1 MAEGI
6 EVQVCCE
13 ECEGSGVE
21 VIHDP
26 GIPGFARARDV
37 RVRCLGCRGEGHRWV
52 RPSARPMCAL
62 CLDREADPTVAVF
75 CGGLCCRACA
85 EDIDAALDHP
95 PCAEPNPLPHELAWV
110 ESDAL
115 VAGAA
120 R

>member
-1 MAEGI
+1 MDNSV
-6 EVQVCCE
+6 EVQVGCE
-13 ECEGSGVE
+13 GCEGSGYE

-37 RVRCLGCRGEGHRWV
+37 RVRCLGCRGTGHRWAKPV
-52 RPSARPMCAL
+52 GRPLCAL
-62 CLDREADPTVAVF
+62 CEDREADPTVAVF

-85 EDIDAALDHP
+85 EDIDAALDRAP
-95 PCAEPNPLPHELAWV
+95 SAEPSPLPHEFEWT

-115 VAGAA
+115 VAGGG